1 MSENETS
8 WEMLDDEALAAQID
22 AESQQ
27 PESVEDTILRS
38 IEELGDE
45 GTETDEGL
53 QGNQGQENAKP
64 QISASEAA
72 KILSESK
79 KGRKRQTVE
88 AKDLQPE
95 RKVEG
100 QAPDATAEDLR
111 APQAWDLTAKEQFA
125 KLPEVAKK
133 EALAFWSRLDKHF
146 TNGSQ
151 EIARAKQKFGG
162 LETVEQTYQQHLDRH
177 GIDFITGTRALWATH
192 QEIAQDRLAGL
203 TKLLRQNGVTPE
215 DLYRY
220 QQGQG
225 QQAPQQ
231 QQFQGQQQNPPL
243 TQADIDR
250 IVQARLE
257 SGFQQRE
264 QQQAVHSDAEQLEQL
279 RNAVGPDGRHLYP
292 ELWDNQNFEAN
303 YWNSSTIER
312 VKPLVEA
319 ARKTQPGLSI
329 AEATK
334 RAVNTLRLLD
344 GSTNGSPS
352 PTGPRLPTNTNE
364 IARARAA
371 SVSIRSRGNH
381 EIPTG
386 GRASAGESV
395 EQSIARA
402 IAELGGTGR

>member
-1 MSENETS
+1 MSENEISLETLS
-8 WEMLDDEALAAQID
+8 DEELAAQID
-22 AESQQ
+22 AEAASER
-27 PESVEDTILRS
+27 PETVEDTIYRS
-38 IEELGDE
+38 IEELENG
-45 GTETDEGL
+45 GTEADQDL
-53 QGNQGQENAKP
+53 QGDQGKEAGKDKV
-64 QISASEAA
+64 SASEAA
-72 KILSESK
+72 RILSQSR
-79 KGRKRQTVE
+79 KGPKRKTVE
-88 AKDLQPE
+88 AKDLEQEGKIGQPQE
-95 RKVEG
+95 
-100 QAPDATAEDLR
+100 QATQEELR

-133 EALAFWSRLDKHF
+133 ETLAFWSRLDKHF

-162 LETVEQTYQQHLDRH
+162 LETVEQTYQHHLDRH
-177 GIDFITGTRALWATH
+177 GIDFVSGTRALWATH
-192 QEIAQDRLAGL
+192 QEIAQDRMAGL
-203 TKLLRQNGVTPE
+203 SKLLRQNGVTPE

-220 QQGQG
+220 QQGQP
-225 QQAPQQ
+225 AQ
-231 QQFQGQQQNPPL
+231 QQFQAQQQNPPL
-243 TQADIDR
+243 TQGEIDR
-250 IVQARLE
+250 IVQAKLE
-257 SGFQQRE
+257 SSLQQRE
-264 QQQAVHSDAEQLEQL
+264 QLHAVHSDAEQLEQL

-303 YWNSSTIER
+303 YWNSTTIER

-334 RAVNTLRLLD
+334 RAINTLRVLD
-344 GSTNGSPS
+344 GNAIGSPS
-352 PTGPRLPTNTNE
+352 PTGPRLPTNQND

-381 EIPTG
+381 EIPTQ